1 MIRID
6 VPGREIIEIEHVV
19 LDYNGTIAFDGQIIE
34 GAARRIKELCRNAR
48 VYVLTADTYG
58 TVRAQCD
65 GLGAEIKTF
74 PRANAA
80 ECKEEI
86 VRSLGGRVA
95 CVGNGFNDMK
105 MFDIADL
112 SIAVMDGEGACAGLI
127 AHSDVL
133 VRSAEEGLDLLLKP
147 DRLRATLR
155 T

>member
-19 LDYNGTIAFDGQIIE
+19 LDYNGTIALDGQLIE
-34 GAARRIKELCRNAR
+34 GAAWRIRELCKSAH

-58 TVRAQCD
+58 TVRSQCD
-65 GLGAEIKTF
+65 GLGAEVKTF

-86 VRSLGGRVA
+86 VRALGGKAA
-95 CVGNGFNDMK
+95 CIGNGFNDIK

-112 SIAVMDGEGACAGLI
+112 SIAIMD
-127 AHSDVL
+127 
-133 VRSAEEGLDLLLKP
+133 
-147 DRLRATLR
+147 
-155 T
+155 

>member
-19 LDYNGTIAFDGQIIE
+19 LDYNGTIALDGQLIE
-34 GAARRIKELCRNAR
+34 GAAWRIRELCKSAH
-48 VYVLTADTYG
+48 VYVLTA
-58 TVRAQCD
+58 VRSQCD
-65 GLGAEIKTF
+65 GLGAEVKTF

-86 VRSLGGRVA
+86 VRALGGKVA
-95 CVGNGFNDMK
+95 CVGNGFNDIK
-105 MFDIADL
+105 MFDISDL
-112 SIAVMDGEGACAGLI
+112 SIAIMDGEGVCAGMI

-133 VRSAEEGLDLLLKP
+133 VRSAEEGLDLLLKT

>member
-34 GAARRIKELCRNAR
+34 GAARRIRELCRSAR

-65 GLGAEIKTF
+65 GLGVEIKTF
-74 PRANAA
+74 PRANAS

-86 VRSLGGRVA
+86 VRALGGKVA
-95 CVGNGFNDMK
+95 DALGEDREAAGMCGTSGFVHCHHGRRGSVCRPDSSQRC
-105 MFDIADL
+105 I
-112 SIAVMDGEGACAGLI
+112 GAQRRGRPGL
-127 AHSDVL
+127 A
-133 VRSAEEGLDLLLKP
+133 A
-147 DRLRATLR
+147 
-155 T
+155 